1 MVIKKNS
8 VYIMLS
14 MSLCVRKNCL
24 IFALFSDA
32 SLVRLERAEFDF
44 TPFYLENQDSTETQR
59 CNQHKCDQRAIYC
72 LHFEDTDW
80 QYFCKT
86 HANNS
91 SYIKPTKELSIKK
104 LRKAKAKA
112 GQLAKLSR
120 KFGLADEDELR
131 TLHNQTEQATLDI
144 FFARLER
151 YLNANVMRLVH
162 QEKRHFSL
170 YETARA
176 MNDVL
181 AKLAPIFTNTD
192 LTRITIEDSPSH
204 VLSHHLSPLNYML
217 MQFCLERR
225 PDVEPQI
232 VSHDRMRQR
241 LKKKAPERYTCSW
254 KQIDETMLLSHAAV
268 IYGLEARLEREVELS
283 EAICLLQAW

>member
-1 MVIKKNS
+1 
-8 VYIMLS
+8 MLS
-14 MSLCVRKNCL
+14 LSLCVRKNCL
-24 IFALFSDA
+24 IFALFSDT

-44 TPFYLENQDSTETQR
+44 TPFYLENQDSTETKR
-59 CNQHKCDQRAIYC
+59 CNQHGCEQRALYC
-72 LHFEDTDW
+72 LHLEDTEW

-91 SYIKPTKELSIKK
+91 AYIKPTKELSVKK
-104 LRKAKAKA
+104 LRKAKA
-112 GQLAKLSR
+112 GQLAKLLQ
-120 KFGLADEDELR
+120 KFGLANEDELR
-131 TLHNQTEQATLDI
+131 TLHNQTEQATLDA

-151 YLNANVMRLVH
+151 YLNANVLRLVH

-170 YETARA
+170 YETSRA

-181 AKLAPIFTNTD
+181 AKLSAIFTNKE

-217 MQFCLERR
+217 FQFCVERR
-225 PDVEPQI
+225 PNVEPRI
-232 VSHDRMRQR
+232 VSHDRMRQL
-241 LKKKAPERYTCSW
+241 LKKKEPDRYVCGW
-254 KQIDETMLLSHAAV
+254 KQIDEAMLLSHATE